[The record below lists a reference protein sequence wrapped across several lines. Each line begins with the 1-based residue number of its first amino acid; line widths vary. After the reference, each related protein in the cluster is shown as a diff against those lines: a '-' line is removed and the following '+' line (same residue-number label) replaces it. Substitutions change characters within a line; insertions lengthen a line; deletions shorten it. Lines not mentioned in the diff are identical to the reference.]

1 MENLIV
7 MNKFIGF
14 ITLIIF
20 LFSPFPPVFAAK
32 SPQTGFMVI
41 AQDRGFVGNNETAN
55 IFEKFEK
62 KYLSSLVLIGRKY
75 DGIKSDYS
83 KYIQEAISELGNK
96 GVSEIVIIP
105 LFLSESNHILKAVR
119 QNISSYKFEGNI
131 RWHSAMSR
139 SYLTAQILLDRVNKI
154 SEHPEQENLLLIGRG
169 AIDEKSEKIYK
180 KELEQLATYI
190 KARKQ
195 YKSVQIGVYYSYN
208 ADETIREAKD
218 HEVDEMVIHA
228 AAEKGRTLL
237 VPFFIGPKYS
247 HMMSLTNFVNR
258 RFENIDLIYNSD
270 EILLHPNVLLWMKK
284 AANYHIP
291 ITDHNAIG
299 VVVMPHGATKPYND
313 AIEKTI
319 QPLKEKYKVEMA
331 YGMGDFISIQ
341 NAVSNLEGKGVKKI
355 VFVRMYPSSE
365 QFKEKTDYI
374 LGLDSRIPEQWDG
387 SIPLQIRTSAIIN
400 TFGGYEED
408 SLIAGIFLDRIK
420 EVSKKPAE
428 ETIILLAHGGKND
441 QAEKVRNENM
451 KSHISWIQKQF
462 DPPFKKIIGMTLRE
476 DWPNKRAKALI
487 EIKKVIKA
495 GNSSGKV
502 IVISNRLYG
511 SGPYKHFLEGLEFE
525 MNSKGLAPHTN
536 LTRWLE
542 KGVEVAMKKG
552 ALLTHSSTN
561 TTRTTRILK
570 LAKARS
576 SRKYE
581 SSIASEDTSLKE
593 GITDLSISNSITLKS
608 INNNT
613 PALKDANV
621 E

>member
-83 KYIQEAISELGNK
+83 KYIQEAISELSNK

-195 YKSVQIGVYYSYN
+195 YKSIQTGVYYSYN
-208 ADETIREAKD
+208 ADEKIRETND

-247 HMMSLTNFVNR
+247 HMMSLTNFVDR

-270 EILLHPNVLLWMKK
+270 EILLHPNVLLWMNK
-284 AANYHIP
+284 AANYYIP
-291 ITDHNAIG
+291 ITDHDAIG

-341 NAVSNLEGKGVKKI
+341 NAVSNFEDKGVKRI

-374 LGLDSRIPEQWDG
+374 LGLDSRVPEQWDG
-387 SIPLQIRTSAIIN
+387 SIPSQIRTSAIIN

-428 ETIILLAHGGKND
+428 ETIILLAHGEKND
-441 QAEKVRNENM
+441 QAEKVRNEKM
-451 KSHISWIQKQF
+451 ESHISWIQKQF
-462 DPPFKKIIGMTLRE
+462 NPPFKKIIGMTLRE

>member
-1 MENLIV
+1 MSKLIG
-7 MNKFIGF
+7 I
-14 ITLIIF
+14 ISLIII
-20 LFSPFPPVFAAK
+20 LILAIPFSSFPPVLAAK
-32 SPQTGFMVI
+32 SSQIGFMVI

-55 IFEKFEK
+55 LFQQFEK

-105 LFLSESNHILKAVR
+105 LFLSESNHILKTVQ
-119 QNISSYKFEGNI
+119 QNISSYKFEGDI
-131 RWHSAMSR
+131 RWNPTMSG

-154 SEHPEQENLLLIGRG
+154 SEYPEQENLLLIGRG
-169 AIDEKSEKIYK
+169 AIDEKSEKILK

-195 YKSVQIGVYYSYN
+195 YKSIQTGVYYSYN
-208 ADETIREAKD
+208 ADEKIRETND

-247 HMMSLTNFVNR
+247 HMMSLTNFVDR

-270 EILLHPNVLLWMKK
+270 EILLHPNVLLWMNK
-284 AANYHIP
+284 AANYYIP
-291 ITDHNAIG
+291 ITDHDAIG

-341 NAVSNLEGKGVKKI
+341 NAVSNLEDKGVKRI

-374 LGLDSRIPEQWDG
+374 LGLDSRVPEQWDG
-387 SIPLQIRTSAIIN
+387 SIPSQIRTSAIIN

-441 QAEKVRNENM
+441 QAEKVRNEKM
-451 KSHISWIQKQF
+451 ESHISWIQKQF
-462 DPPFKKIIGMTLRE
+462 NPPFKKIIGMTLRE

-542 KGVEVAMKKG
+542 KGVELAMKKG
-552 ALLTHSSTN
+552 ALLTDSSTN
-561 TTRTTRILK
+561 TTKTARNFK
-570 LAKARS
+570 LAQARS
-576 SRKYE
+576 ARKYG
-581 SSIASEDTSLKE
+581 SSIASEDIRLKE
-593 GITDLSISNSITLKS
+593 GMTNSLISNSITLKS
-608 INNNT
+608 TNNNIA
-613 PALKDANV
+613 ALKEANV